1 VQRLL
6 WAISD
11 HARLCLVFGLVAGL
25 ALPDLAA
32 LLAPW
37 LPQMVAGL
45 LTITALRLGHG
56 ALRGALRGVSMTLAL
71 VAGLQLFL
79 PLCVLAGASLAG
91 VAGTPW
97 VLALVL
103 ATAAPALSGSPNLAL
118 ILRQDAGAMMRIMVL
133 GTALFPLT
141 VLPLLVAM
149 PQLGAPAAILQAA
162 STLLGVIVLATGAG
176 FALRAVFLPRAD
188 AGQIKAL
195 DGLSVLAF
203 SGIVVGLMAALTPA
217 LRSAPGEV
225 AAWMLLAFALSYGL
239 QVLAYRGLGRHPLC
253 GPLSIAAGNRNIAL
267 FLVAL
272 PETVMA
278 PVMVFIACWQ
288 VPMYLSPVLMR
299 WLYRPGMSHD

>member
-11 HARLCLVFGLVAGL
+11 HARLCLVLGLVAGL
-25 ALPDLAA
+25 ALPGLAA
-32 LLAPW
+32 MLAPW
-37 LPQMVAGL
+37 LPQMVAAL
-45 LTITALRLGHG
+45 LMITALRLGHG
-56 ALRGALRGVSMTLAL
+56 AIRGALQDVGVTLLLVAALQLAL
-71 VAGLQLFL
+71 PLSVLGIAGLL
-79 PLCVLAGASLAG
+79 G
-91 VAGTPW
+91 VAASPW
-97 VLALVL
+97 VLAVVL
-103 ATAAPALSGSPNLAL
+103 ATAAPALAGSTNLAL
-118 ILRQDAGAMMRIMVL
+118 ILRQDAGAMMRIMVI

-141 VLPLLVAM
+141 VLPLLIAM

-162 STLLGVIVLATGAG
+162 GRLLCVIVLATGAG
-176 FALRAVFLPRAD
+176 FALRAVFLTRAD

-203 SGIVVGLMAALTPA
+203 SGIVVALMSALTPA
-217 LRSAPGEV
+217 LRLDPAEV
-225 AAWMLLAFALSYGL
+225 ALWMLLAFAISYGL
-239 QVLAYRGLGRHPLC
+239 QLVTYRGLGRHPLR
-253 GPLSIAAGNRNIAL
+253 GPLAIAAGNRNIAL

-299 WLYRPGMSHD
+299 WLYRPEVAHE